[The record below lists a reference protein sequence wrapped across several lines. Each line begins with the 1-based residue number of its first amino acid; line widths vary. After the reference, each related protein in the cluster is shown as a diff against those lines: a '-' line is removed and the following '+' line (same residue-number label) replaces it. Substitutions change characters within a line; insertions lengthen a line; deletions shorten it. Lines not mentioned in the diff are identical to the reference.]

1 MVFVF
6 SGYATKWSKE
16 LDNPYTYLIPDSPLK
31 KVWYATKIEHMRAF
45 VDGILVTLPGA
56 VVLGLS
62 PAMTILT
69 VLLYVCLNANKLYYN
84 MLADVLI
91 GNLFG
96 NVGRS
101 LVRMLFQGFAIGIAA
116 VAAVAG
122 GLLVGLEVGFF
133 LMILVMGIL
142 TFAGATVAS
151 LSFNRM
157 EVME

>member
-1 MVFVF
+1 
-6 SGYATKWSKE
+6 
-16 LDNPYTYLIPDSPLK
+16 
-31 KVWYATKIEHMRAF
+31 
-45 VDGILVTLPGA
+45 
-56 VVLGLS
+56 
-62 PAMTILT
+62 MTILT